1 MRQLSVLRCM
11 HCGGARRVKCA
22 LDMELSME
30 NRLTELEA
38 KLTYA
43 EDLLDELNRTV
54 FRQQNEL
61 DFLKREL
68 LRLAQQ
74 VREWSPH
81 EDANPRDD
89 IPPHY

>member
-1 MRQLSVLRCM
+1 
-11 HCGGARRVKCA
+11 
-22 LDMELSME
+22 ME

>member
-1 MRQLSVLRCM
+1 
-11 HCGGARRVKCA
+11 
-22 LDMELSME
+22 MEH
-30 NRLTELEA
+30 RLTELEV

-54 FRQQNEL
+54 YRQQEEI

-68 LRLAQQ
+68 GRLARQ
-74 VREWSPH
+74 VRDWAPGDEV
-81 EDANPRDD
+81 NPRDE

>member
-1 MRQLSVLRCM
+1 
-11 HCGGARRVKCA
+11 
-22 LDMELSME
+22 ME

-54 FRQQNEL
+54 FRQQKEL

-74 VREWSPH
+74 VREWSPP